1 MEDLSGNMQI
11 LLMTMK
17 LFLPH
22 VETRYLRYLRNAI
35 FALYDYKFSSS
46 EFMDFFSQF
55 KWYAYD
61 ELMTIDKINEKM
73 PQKFVNLVTYI
84 KEEEDRRK

>member
-35 FALYDYKFSSS
+35 FALYDYKFSSK
-46 EFMDFFSQF
+46 ELMDFFSQF
-55 KWYAYD
+55 NWYAYD
-61 ELMTIDKINEKM
+61 ESMTIDKINEKM